1 MVRAVAESVRHVSP
15 VNLKGCL
22 GALSLNAGVTS
33 NVGSSVLIY
42 NIDSVYRGVGVW
54 VGGVKDPFQSVD
66 QLSIHLRQ

>member
-1 MVRAVAESVRHVSP
+1 MVRAVAESVCHVCP
-15 VNLKGCL
+15 VNLKGYL
-22 GALSLNAGVTS
+22 GALPLNAGVTS

-42 NIDSVYRGVGVW
+42 NIDRVCAGVL